1 MKFTIEGEPVAQG
14 RPRFSTINGH
24 ARVYDPAKSRNYK
37 KLVRSVAERHVS
49 EPLDKPLS
57 LTIRVYKS
65 IPKAFSQKKRSEAIE
80 GRIRP
85 ITKPDID
92 NYIKGILDGLNGV
105 VWVDDN
111 RIVSLTVHKFY
122 SDKPRV
128 EVEVEGG

>member
-1 MKFTIEGEPVAQG
+1 MKLIIEGEPVAQG

-37 KLVRSVAERHVS
+37 KLVQSVAKRHVS
-49 EPLDKPLS
+49 EPLDREVRLV
-57 LTIRVYKS
+57 IDVYKS
-65 IPKAFSQKKRSEAIE
+65 IPKSFTKKKRLEAVE

-105 VWVDDN
+105 VWIDDN
-111 RIVSLTVHKFY
+111 RIVSLTVNKFY
-122 SDKPRV
+122 SEHPRV
-128 EVEVEGG
+128 EVEII